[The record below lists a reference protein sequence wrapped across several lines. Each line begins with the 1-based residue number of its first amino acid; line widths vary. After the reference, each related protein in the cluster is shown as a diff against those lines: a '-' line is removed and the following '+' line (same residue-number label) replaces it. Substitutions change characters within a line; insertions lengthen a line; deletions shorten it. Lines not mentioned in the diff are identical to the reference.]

1 MTSEKR
7 YLIYNILA
15 LVCAIWFLLT
25 GWMWFYYM
33 NVILSFP
40 FAMVGFFLWRQGRR
54 TEKKLLS
61 KIVGWML
68 LAGLTITI
76 GYLITVSVRNL

>member
-1 MTSEKR
+1 MTAEKR

-15 LVCAIWFLLT
+15 LVCALWFLLT

-40 FAMVGFFLWRQGRR
+40 FAIVGFFLWRQGRG
-54 TEKKLLS
+54 TEKKLLN
-61 KIVGWML
+61 KIAGWML

-76 GYLITVSVRNL
+76 GYLIAVSVRNR